1 MYIGKTER
9 KVPKKNI
16 VSTEEEI
23 DCPISK
29 ASTEIMLNRFYNG
42 NELDFPFRN

>member
-1 MYIGKTER
+1 MYIVKTER
-9 KVPKKNI
+9 NVPKKNI
-16 VSTEEEI
+16 ISSEEEI

-42 NELDFPFRN
+42 KEVDFPFRN